1 MKFNQLNKKRIC
13 MAVAC
18 ALVVGGVAVYA
29 GVDGS
34 SDKDNS
40 TASLNAGVSLAL
52 NANDI
57 DSIDVTAGVTDALFD
72 TSNVGVTDTNVGRV
86 AQALAED
93 GTEAAVADEEVL
105 TDENVSADTEKTVAE
120 ECGYENLGMSN
131 IKEGNLNIRKKAT
144 TESKIVGK
152 MTKNNA
158 CEILGTKDDW
168 TKIKSGSVTGYVKSE
183 YLYTGDDAI
192 AAAEKA
198 VITVATVNTTTLRV
212 RKKASVDSSVVS
224 LVGEGEDLTVEKI
237 VDGWYKVE
245 VDDEKGYI

>member
-93 GTEAAVADEEVL
+93 GKL
-105 TDENVSADTEKTVAE
+105 Q
-120 ECGYENLGMSN
+120 LQ
-131 IKEGNLNIRKKAT
+131 
-144 TESKIVGK
+144 
-152 MTKNNA
+152 TK
-158 CEILGTKDDW
+158 
-168 TKIKSGSVTGYVKSE
+168 
-183 YLYTGDDAI
+183 
-192 AAAEKA
+192 
-198 VITVATVNTTTLRV
+198 RF
-212 RKKASVDSSVVS
+212 
-224 LVGEGEDLTVEKI
+224 
-237 VDGWYKVE
+237 
-245 VDDEKGYI
+245 